1 MPTTGTT
8 TATATVSSLTAD
20 LESLWEIQ
28 SVARERSEAAD
39 AAHEAAV
46 DAVQAA
52 YDAWWADSTDA
63 AGDAWSSA
71 KEEEERLRLEASE
84 RQDEYD
90 WAMMAIAEQE
100 ESIAHV
106 EATGIAD
113 PREARAV
120 TLGARDGAAAVEAQ
134 IAEDPTEPI
143 YVEGWDDAARSAG
156 AHTYAGVEGPRY
168 TEIYYASYNTASRAR
183 AAEALADGYAAVGT
197 DGTRLVVWGLGATEA
212 AALADARDQGEIG
225 DQDLDVYPITAA
237 QIAVVEA
244 GAVAWPVA

>member
-1 MPTTGTT
+1 MTTTD
-8 TATATVSSLTAD
+8 TATATVSSLTDD
-20 LESLWEIQ
+20 LEELWAIQ

-39 AAHEAAV
+39 EAHDAAV
-46 DAVQAA
+46 DAVQAT
-52 YDAWWADSTDA
+52 YDAWWADRTDA
-63 AGDAWSSA
+63 AGDAWASA
-71 KEEEERLRLEASE
+71 KEEEEILRLEASE

-120 TLGARDGAAAVEAQ
+120 TLGARDGVAAVEAQ

-143 YVEGWDDAARSAG
+143 YVEGWDDAARSAA

-168 TEIYYASYNTASRAR
+168 TEIYYASYDTASRAR
-183 AAEALADGYAAVGT
+183 AAEALA
-197 DGTRLVVWGLGATEA
+197 
-212 AALADARDQGEIG
+212 
-225 DQDLDVYPITAA
+225 
-237 QIAVVEA
+237 EA
-244 GAVAWPVA
+244 GVA